1 MSYDKNKPKKIFQ
14 NIGSG
19 VLWKNKF
26 KKTDKEPFFRG
37 KATIRGH
44 ELELAAWIKK
54 DKNGQ
59 DMISMAFDDVIED
72 EMPPHQKKKEE
83 SKGLEELFGDS
94 DGDTLQRD
102 SNGKVRRGKDGLPF

>member
-1 MSYDKNKPKKIFQ
+1 MSYDNNKPKKVFQ

-37 KATIRGH
+37 KATVRGH
-44 ELELAAWIKK
+44 DVELAAWIKQ

-59 DMISMAFDDVIED
+59 DMISIAIDDVIED
-72 EMPPHQKKKEE
+72 EIPPHQRKDKPKM
-83 SKGLEELFGDS
+83 SLEELFG
-94 DGDTLQRD
+94 G
-102 SNGKVRRGKDGLPF
+102 N

>member
-1 MSYDKNKPKKIFQ
+1 MNYENKQKKVFQ

-26 KKTDKEPFFRG
+26 KKSDKEPFFRG

-44 ELELAAWIKK
+44 EVELAAWLKK

-59 DMISMAFDDVIED
+59 DMISIAIDDVIEA
-72 EMPPHQKKKEE
+72 ETPPHQRKNNETT
-83 SKGLEELFGDS
+83 LEELFGAN
-94 DGDTLQRD
+94 DGT
-102 SNGKVRRGKDGLPF
+102 KVKKEEKLPFE

>member
-1 MSYDKNKPKKIFQ
+1 MSYDNNKPKKIFQ

-37 KATIRGH
+37 KATVRGH
-44 ELELAAWIKK
+44 DLELAAWIKK

-59 DMISMAFDDVIED
+59 DMISIAIDDVIEAED
-72 EMPPHQKKKEE
+72 PPHLKKKKE
-83 SKGLEELFGDS
+83 SKGLEELFS
-94 DGDTLQRD
+94 DKEKKED
-102 SNGKVRRGKDGLPF
+102 NGLPF

>member
-1 MSYDKNKPKKIFQ
+1 MDYKNKPKKIFQ

-19 VLWKNKF
+19 VLWKNKY

-44 ELELAAWIKK
+44 EVELAACIKK

-59 DMISMAFDDVIED
+59 DMISIAIDDPIE
-72 EMPPHQKKKEE
+72 EETPPHQRKKKAET
-83 SKGLEELFGDS
+83 GLEELFGD
-94 DGDTLQRD
+94 DKEKE
-102 SNGKVRRGKDGLPF
+102 NNGLPF

>member
-1 MSYDKNKPKKIFQ
+1 MSYDNNKPKKVFQ

-37 KATIRGH
+37 KATVRGH
-44 ELELAAWIKK
+44 DVELAAWIKQ

-59 DMISMAFDDVIED
+59 DMISIAIDDVIED
-72 EMPPHQKKKEE
+72 EIPPHQKKKAE
-83 SKGLEELFGDS
+83 SQGLEELFGANDPVIP
-94 DGDTLQRD
+94 QRD
-102 SNGKVRRGKDGLPF
+102 KSGKIKRGKDGLPF